1 MSNTFELNNV
11 KVSFSTLMCKEETL
25 HKKKWGKDLKI
36 LIPEDSPEYE
46 MLDSAIRE
54 AIPKA
59 KDLVNKAVND
69 AINQRNANKGEGEE
83 LEKPVVVRK
92 PESPLKESTRLEN
105 TYEISF
111 KFYYYSKK
119 DDEEV
124 GELVLNKKVYKSEED
139 LPVVYMR
146 DKNTGEK
153 LFETPNGKKWVPATD
168 NIVNCKLAL
177 VTGYNR
183 KDKSASLYFK
193 LLECEI
199 VSSDFGKRS
208 GGGDSYDNTYFVLGD
223 TEDEVK
229 PTKVETSKVKSKAK
243 TSKSVEV
250 NVEEF
255 DTIDV

>member
-36 LIPEDSPEYE
+36 LIPENSPEYE
-46 MLDSAIRE
+46 MLDSAIRD

-119 DDEEV
+119 DDEEHDFDV
-124 GELVLNKKVYKSEED
+124 QRELLFDHERNKSRKHQHAEHEWEKYKKKVEEH
-139 LPVVYMR
+139 
-146 DKNTGEK
+146 EK
-153 LFETPNGKKWVPATD
+153 KRNKENQNNHGRNPYQQ
-168 NIVNCKLAL
+168 IAL
-177 VTGYNR
+177 V
-183 KDKSASLYFK
+183 SVSVFK
-193 LLECEI
+193 
-199 VSSDFGKRS
+199 K
-208 GGGDSYDNTYFVLGD
+208 
-223 TEDEVK
+223 
-229 PTKVETSKVKSKAK
+229 
-243 TSKSVEV
+243 
-250 NVEEF
+250 
-255 DTIDV
+255 